1 MGLNEIGTI
10 APQLEILGA
19 VFGVCG
25 AWVIAAGPRTAFY
38 GFCCYLVS
46 NVAWLGFAAYHAHWW
61 QFTQQVFF
69 FGSTLLGL
77 WKWGRLNAF
86 LAQPHTKPSPA
97 PIADRAPT

>member
-1 MGLNEIGTI
+1 MSLYELGAI
-10 APQLEILGA
+10 APRLEILGA
-19 VFGVCG
+19 LFGVCG

-46 NVAWLGFAAYHAHWW
+46 NVAWLGFAAYHEHWW

-77 WKWGRLNAF
+77 WKWGRLRF
-86 LAQPHTKPSPA
+86 LRLPSTAQ
-97 PIADRAPT
+97 ADGTA